1 MYASTQ
7 LPTKEDTLLVASSVS
22 LDKRSIRVFEILEDV
37 R

>member
-22 LDKRSIRVFEILEDV
+22 LDKRSIQVFEIQEAV
-37 R
+37 Q